1 MEDVLVKLQDFHE
14 EFFNSL
20 RREEFCDVTLLGDD
34 KIPVLAHKMILASS
48 SSFFRKL
55 FEAQGQSE
63 VVIHVDGL
71 SAEDL
76 QTVLHVMYHKNT
88 DWKNVDIARVLKL
101 SKYLHLDFMSEVR
114 TESFISPPAPVWKE
128 TKVTLSP
135 KLNYLKF
142 PDYETTKIVTST
154 KPFEQQ
160 LDTATETK
168 FGEVELEDFDP
179 ELFEKCV
186 ENLKKEE
193 EIVPLESVM
202 QKPIIAHPEVASD
215 PGWTVTEVP
224 EVASDPGWRVTEVP
238 KVVPQPG
245 RRVTEVPSHFSPP
258 SRRPRP
264 SKWIRNSYWSE
275 EQEEM
280 INTSMDTLAE
290 IQSNGTYLCKVCYQT
305 KSKRTHMSCHLET
318 HLPNLQYICKFC
330 GEIKRTSN
338 AYRKHIISFHNK

>member
-1 MEDVLVKLQDFHE
+1 M
-14 EFFNSL
+14 
-20 RREEFCDVTLLGDD
+20 
-34 KIPVLAHKMILASS
+34 
-48 SSFFRKL
+48 
-55 FEAQGQSE
+55 
-63 VVIHVDGL
+63 
-71 SAEDL
+71 
-76 QTVLHVMYHKNT
+76 
-88 DWKNVDIARVLKL
+88 
-101 SKYLHLDFMSEVR
+101 
-114 TESFISPPAPVWKE
+114 
-128 TKVTLSP
+128 TLSP

-193 EIVPLESVM
+193 EIVPLKSVM

-224 EVASDPGWRVTEVP
+224 EVASQPGWRVTEVHE
-238 KVVPQPG
+238 VVSQPG
-245 RRVTEVPSHFSPP
+245 RSVTEVPSHFSPP
-258 SRRPRP
+258 RWRPRS